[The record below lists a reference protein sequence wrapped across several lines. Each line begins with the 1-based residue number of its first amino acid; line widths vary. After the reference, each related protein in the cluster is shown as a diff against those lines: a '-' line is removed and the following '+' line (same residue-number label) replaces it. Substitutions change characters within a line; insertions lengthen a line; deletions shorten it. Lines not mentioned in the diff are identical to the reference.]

1 MDDYGIKY
9 FAAFVGCSAESE
21 ASFETVAFL
30 AGKMDSLALPAIFTI
45 DGSNGKIA
53 RAILDASKKSKEA
66 PVLTLNSMQSINSQM
81 DSANY
86 LDIMRENLE
95 VLKKALK

>member
-1 MDDYGIKY
+1 
-9 FAAFVGCSAESE
+9 
-21 ASFETVAFL
+21 
-30 AGKMDSLALPAIFTI
+30 MDSLALPAIFTI

-53 RAILDASKKSKEA
+53 QAVLAASKKSKET
-66 PVLTLNSMQSINSQM
+66 PVLTLNSMQSIKNSQM

-95 VLKKALK
+95 VIKKALK